1 MLHRCPGCSKI
12 SEQDLLTWG
21 NSLIIPFNCPYC
33 DTFYWLEKQ
42 VHQDNTET
50 EVTYKITDTQPSWSA
65 QIPEIELGIDVY
77 PVWDSDKGQQ
87 GAKPEHNHR
96 LLRLLGRGVV
106 DWPSGVFDSF
116 AAFEEKLEATLGAE
130 LGKEDFDRWL
140 SECQEQFAIPKRKHA
155 LKNPVVV
162 TCILEKAR
170 AAGKQSE
177 TLASIIERVISLT
190 PAGIPN

>member
-50 EVTYKITDTQPSWSA
+50 EVTYSITDTQPSWSA

-77 PVWDSDKGQQ
+77 ITN
-87 GAKPEHNHR
+87 AEHEFH
-96 LLRLLGRGVV
+96 LERGVIV
-106 DWPSGVFDSF
+106 DKDHVHYRVLFTSQDERLDNKKVWVPENWV
-116 AAFEEKLEATLGAE
+116 
-130 LGKEDFDRWL
+130 
-140 SECQEQFAIPKRKHA
+140 
-155 LKNPVVV
+155 
-162 TCILEKAR
+162 AR
-170 AAGKQSE
+170 VPEG
-177 TLASIIERVISLT
+177 L
-190 PAGIPN
+190 